1 MNTTVQSL
9 NRLLA
14 LHGGS
19 LPMYLASAPP
29 HLSENDQKVWEV
41 VQNIIDDQRL
51 MIDKIADHVETE
63 DGTPNMGEF
72 PAEFTGF
79 HDLSLDF
86 ILQNLLERQQR
97 EIEIIEAIAESLED
111 GSPAKA
117 LTQEALGAAKAHAQ
131 SLEESLSV
139 TP

>member
-1 MNTTVQSL
+1 
-9 NRLLA
+9 
-14 LHGGS
+14 
-19 LPMYLASAPP
+19 MYLASAPP
-29 HLSENDQKVWEV
+29 HLSENDHKVWAV

-51 MIDKIADHVETE
+51 MIDKIADQVEEE

-79 HDLSLDF
+79 HDLSLDY

-97 EIEIIEAIAESLED
+97 EIQAIEMISASLEA

-117 LTQEALGAAKAHAQ
+117 LAQEAFGAAKAHAQ

-139 TP
+139 ASSS